1 MLEVMTFDT
10 LQKEIQGKLLL
21 DPKSLEEAS
30 GDFGRR
36 VFKKPACIVL
46 PQNSQDVAAVIQFA
60 RTTHT
65 PLGIRGN
72 AHTQSGQGLSE
83 GGILLDLKSLN
94 RILSVD
100 PSGKIAVCQAG
111 VKWKELVERGIL
123 QGLIPPVLTNNL
135 DVTVG
140 GTLSVAGLGIS
151 SFKYGTQGDNCL
163 ALEVVTG
170 KGDVVRCSPDKERE
184 LFYAS
189 LAGFGQFGVI
199 TEATLC
205 LRSVPP
211 KTRTYFLLYEG
222 LRTLMKDVQLLMAEG
237 RFQFLESWCV
247 PCPQGFRKVNG
258 IPQLFARWFY
268 PLHATVEFDDKTPP
282 DDEKLL
288 SGLSFRELVHKEDRS
303 TFEFANR
310 LEVLFELW
318 QKSGYWANAHPWMET
333 ILPWEAAFPYITQ
346 VLSNF
351 PPQALGG
358 GHILLWPSRGK
369 ASHLPLFKHP
379 DTEFVMGFG
388 ILPGIPK
395 EFLPQSL
402 TQLNALS
409 DLSMKSGAKRYLS
422 GHIQFDEARWKAHY
436 GETWEAMKK
445 WKKTYDPDGIL
456 NPGFINWS
464 A

>member
-1 MLEVMTFDT
+1 MMSDA
-10 LQKEIQGKLLL
+10 LQKEIQGKVLL

-46 PQNSQDVAAVIQFA
+46 PKNSQDVAAVIRYA
-60 RTTHT
+60 RATKT

-94 RILSVD
+94 QILSID
-100 PSGKIAVCQAG
+100 YAGKTTVCQAG
-111 VKWKELVERGIL
+111 LKWKELAARTVPERF
-123 QGLIPPVLTNNL
+123 IPPVLTNNL

-151 SFKYGTQGDNCL
+151 SFKYGTQGDNCVM
-163 ALEVVTG
+163 LEVVTG
-170 KGDVVRCSPDKERE
+170 KGDIVRCSPDKNSE
-184 LFYAS
+184 LFDAS

-199 TEATLC
+199 TEATLR

-222 LRTLMKDVQLLMAEG
+222 LKTLMKDAQLLMTDE

-247 PCPQGFRKVNG
+247 PCPQGFRKVSG

-268 PLHATVEFDDKTPP
+268 PLHVTVEFDDKTPP

-303 TFEFANR
+303 ALEFANR
-310 LEVLFELW
+310 LEPLFELW
-318 QKSGYWANAHPWMET
+318 KKSGYWANAHPWMET
-333 ILPWEAAFPYITQ
+333 ILPWEAAFPYMTQ

-358 GHILLWPSRGK
+358 GHILLWPSRGRV
-369 ASHLPLFKHP
+369 SRLPLFKHP

-402 TQLNALS
+402 AQLNALS
-409 DLSMKSGAKRYLS
+409 DLSMKVGAKRYLS
-422 GHIQFDEARWKAHY
+422 GHIQFDDARWKAHY
-436 GETWEAMKK
+436 GETWETMQR
-445 WKKTYDPDGIL
+445 WKKTYDPDRIL
-456 NPGFINWS
+456 NPGFINGS
-464 A
+464 V